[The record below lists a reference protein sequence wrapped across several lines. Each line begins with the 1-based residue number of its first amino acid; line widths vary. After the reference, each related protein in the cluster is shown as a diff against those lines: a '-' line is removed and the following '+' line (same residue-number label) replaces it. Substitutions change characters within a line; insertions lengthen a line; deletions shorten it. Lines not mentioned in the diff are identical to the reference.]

1 MVKYICLRCGYSNNN
16 KTVFIKHLKRKFK
29 CQVTCEDI
37 DADILYDLYFNSQ
50 CAQKLLKNYSEILN
64 KYSEILPNYSE
75 MIKNTEERNNCNFCN
90 KPFTRKFNLKRHE
103 ASCKEKY
110 ENKIIDEIDKVKELT
125 VMLRE
130 KELEIKKMEKEKKL
144 ELREKDKYGEI
155 ELKEKEKEK
164 NQLIK
169 EKAKERKT
177 LIKRRE
183 KLLKEQEKS
192 YELVLKKEVGIL
204 VKELQKKDK
213 QIEEL
218 IKSNGNSINIDNSKN
233 LNVNIKINPFEK
245 TDYSHITD
253 RDYLECIK
261 HANMCIPFFIEKL
274 HFDPEKPENHNVLI
288 KNLKV
293 GYIMTNNGRKWVYR
307 SCDETVSFLIED
319 NANIIEDKIAYW
331 SESGHKYARQ
341 EKYIKILDKFSRF
354 LERRSDSKY
363 VEKMVEK
370 EVKLVLFNNR
380 DMIMDKQKV

>member
-1 MVKYICLRCGYSNNN
+1 MVNYICLRCNFEC
-16 KTVFIKHLKRKFK
+16 KIKCRFINHLRRKFK
-29 CQVTCEDI
+29 CKVTNEDI
-37 DADILYDLYFNSQ
+37 STDTIYDLYFNSKDP
-50 CAQKLLKNYSEILN
+50 QKALKNYSKYLKN
-64 KYSEILPNYSE
+64 MQYKYSC
-75 MIKNTEERNNCNFCN
+75 KFCD
-90 KPFTRKFNLKRHE
+90 KLFVRKDNLKRHE
-103 ASCKEKY
+103 VSCKEKHGITN
-110 ENKIIDEIDKVKELT
+110 EMDKVKELT

-130 KELEIKKMEKEKKL
+130 KELAIKKMEKEKQLEIKKMEKEKKL
-144 ELREKDKYGEI
+144 ELKEKEKGSEI

-169 EKAKERKT
+169 AKAKERKT

-192 YELVLKKEVGIL
+192 YELVLKREVGIL
-204 VKELQKKDK
+204 VKELEKKDK

-218 IKSNGNSINIDNSKN
+218 IKANGSSSINIDNSKN

-261 HANMCIPFFIEKL
+261 HANMCIPFFIKKL

-331 SESGHKYARQ
+331 SESGHKYAKQ